1 MLNRAFYTLRNPLY
15 RIIFHEKKLK
25 AGVLY
30 TINRLL

>member
-1 MLNRAFYTLRNPLY
+1 MLKRAFYTLRNPLY
-15 RIIFHEKKLK
+15 RIIFMKKKMK